1 MTTLTTRARD
11 LRSHSTAAERALWAL
26 LRARRLG
33 GHKFRRQV
41 PLGRYIVDFLCPDQ
55 HLIIE
60 LDGGQHQDPTP
71 YEARRTAWL
80 NANGYHPQPPLRSPL
95 SILRLWNTELLEDP
109 HAAADYILTKLPNDP

>member
-41 PLGRYIVDFLCPDQ
+41 PLGRYIVDFLCPTQ
-55 HLIIE
+55 RLIIE

-80 NANGYHPQPPLRSPL
+80 NANGYQV
-95 SILRLWNTELLEDP
+95 LRLWNTELLEDP